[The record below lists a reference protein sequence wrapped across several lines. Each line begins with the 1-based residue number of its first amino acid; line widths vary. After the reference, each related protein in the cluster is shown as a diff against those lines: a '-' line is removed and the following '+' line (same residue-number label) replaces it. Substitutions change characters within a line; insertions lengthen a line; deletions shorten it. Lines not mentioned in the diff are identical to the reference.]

1 MCVCVCVC
9 VSVCT
14 YTGTGLYVHLYIRA
28 LLLMGMRVCYH
39 DKRFHKSHSVQFIII
54 YIVVIN
60 ICQLYTSALV
70 IVSYS

>member
-39 DKRFHKSHSVQFIII
+39 DKRFHKNQ
-54 YIVVIN
+54 N
-60 ICQLYTSALV
+60 IFALITFKIGHHILPLFLV
-70 IVSYS
+70 LRLGFR